1 MEAKKKLA
9 KVQRVDYANG
19 GQAREE
25 GAREERETNRGQ
37 GELQERKLQE
47 KERSELDTS
56 DELQV
61 GSIEQGFERIAR
73 REDNREKK
81 REGRKERSKK
91 EGTNLAGLKLQ
102 LLNLHFTLALVT
114 GFNELVLTDEEAEM
128 LAIAVDGFIQEFGI
142 TFTSKVAVAVNL
154 AVTMLTIYVPRVFM
168 ILERKKKGEN

>member
-19 GQAREE
+19 EQAREE
-25 GAREERETNRGQ
+25 GAREERESETNRGQ

-73 REDNREKK
+73 REKK

-91 EGTNLAGLKLQ
+91 EGTNLIGLKLQ

-114 GFNELVLTDEEAEM
+114 GFNELVLTEEEAEM

-154 AVTMLTIYVPRVFM
+154 AVTMLSIYVPRIFM
-168 ILERKKKGEN
+168 IIEKKKKGENQK